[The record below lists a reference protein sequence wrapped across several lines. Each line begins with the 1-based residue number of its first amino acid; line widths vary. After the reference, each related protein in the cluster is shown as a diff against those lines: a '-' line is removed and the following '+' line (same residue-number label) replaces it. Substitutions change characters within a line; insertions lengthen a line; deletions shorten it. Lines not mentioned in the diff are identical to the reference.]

1 MFEYIFFDAALR
13 DKFVAHAKNLGVSST
28 FHDDHM
34 GLVVAISEDIGENAE
49 NSLEQ
54 LYDELEKEQSALLL
68 QEEGGLKR
76 LAGFYYKLPDGQSRM
91 VPLETDIANRL
102 LTAFTMEEVQTL
114 FETVAL
120 SMFEQEDRLC
130 KILAGKNIKPE

>member
-13 DKFVAHAKNLGVSST
+13 DRFVAHAKGLQVNCT
-28 FHDDHM
+28 HHDDHL
-34 GLVVAISEDIGENAE
+34 GLVVAIPEDIGEEKEDA
-49 NSLEQ
+49 LEQ

-91 VPLETDIANRL
+91 VPLQADIASRL
-102 LTAFTMEEVQTL
+102 LDAFTMEEIQAL
-114 FETVAL
+114 FEAVAL
-120 SMFEQEDRLC
+120 SMLEQEESLC
-130 KILAGKNIKPE
+130 KILSKQDFE